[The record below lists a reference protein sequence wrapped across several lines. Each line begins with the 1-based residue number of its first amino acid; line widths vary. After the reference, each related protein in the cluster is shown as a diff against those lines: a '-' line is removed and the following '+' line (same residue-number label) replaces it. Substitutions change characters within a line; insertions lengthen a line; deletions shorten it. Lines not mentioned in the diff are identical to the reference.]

1 MRTDRGTARRLL
13 RHPRVELALKA
24 ALAATVAWVLAR
36 QVPGAQEYAF
46 YAPFGAV
53 ATTYSAV
60 VRSVA
65 EAVRTTA
72 AILLGG
78 AVGVLAD
85 VVLGPGAAA
94 IAVVVGLG
102 MLLAGL
108 PWFGDAR
115 SYVPIAGMF
124 VLLVGQGEE
133 LGYTAAYAGLFLLG
147 AACTVVVSTVRPAL
161 PLERTDRALD
171 ALREACVEH
180 LRSLAAVIDPGADE
194 DVDLPD
200 RDELSRPLNRA
211 RTEVDELRQAAR
223 GNRRARRRSEDVARR
238 SEYFRALQR
247 AALLVDDL
255 QATVEDQ
262 PWGLSVAHLPE
273 ELRTPTADAL
283 RELAATTAEAA
294 THDVEPGRRRSADR
308 ATATLVSALHRY
320 GERGGS
326 DAVTLVVSAVVTT
339 LRRSLSALTPWDRIQ
354 LSTSP
359 AEALELEDDRTDR

>member
-24 ALAATVAWVLAR
+24 AVAATVAWVLAR

-65 EAVRTTA
+65 EAVRTVA

-78 AVGVLAD
+78 VVGVLAD
-85 VVLGPGAAA
+85 VVLGPGVAA
-94 IAVVVGLG
+94 IALVVGLG
-102 MLLAGL
+102 MLLAGV

-115 SYVPIAGMF
+115 SYVPVAGMF

-161 PLERTDRALD
+161 PLERTDRALS

-180 LRSLAAVIDPGADE
+180 LRSLAAVIDPVAGDGVE
-194 DVDLPD
+194 LPD
-200 RDELSRPLNRA
+200 RDGLSGPLNRA

-223 GNRRARRRSEDVARR
+223 GNRRARRRSDDVARR
-238 SEYFRALQR
+238 TEYFRALQR

-262 PWGLSVAHLPE
+262 PWGLSVSHLPE